1 MRQRPLDLLPALLL
15 GLTLLA
21 PGAARAAAGDPG
33 DAGDA
38 SGGAAPKKVVERRIE
53 GPRVIVVEDGDEEG
67 DAGGEPGV
75 RNGRRVIHWTGK
87 GVPRGY
93 LGIGLT
99 DLTPELRTHFGVP
112 EGSGVMVSK
121 VEAGSPA
128 EKAGFKVGDIVTRA
142 GDDGV
147 DSSMELGQQV
157 RQGDDGTAMSFEVWR
172 NGKVQ
177 TLTATLEKRDRQEID
192 MAPFFFKRKD
202 GDHVMLLGDGE
213 LGEKQF
219 EIPLGPG
226 GGPRREVR
234 VERFRSRE
242 AELEKRLKELEK
254 RIDDLQRQLE
264 KKQK

>member
-1 MRQRPLDLLPALLL
+1 MRQRSLNLLPALLL

-33 DAGDA
+33 EAG
-38 SGGAAPKKVVERRIE
+38 GGAAPKKVVEKRVE
-53 GPRVIVVEDGDEEG
+53 GPRVVVVEGDDQEG
-67 DAGGEPGV
+67 NAGDEPGV
-75 RNGRRVIHWTGK
+75 RTQRRVIHLAGK

-93 LGIGLT
+93 LGVGLT

-128 EKAGFKVGDIVTRA
+128 EKAGFKVGDIITRA

-147 DSSMELGQQV
+147 DSSMDLGQQV
-157 RQGDDGTAMSFEVWR
+157 RQGDDGVQLPFEVWR

-202 GDHVMLLGDGE
+202 GDHVMLLGDGDLAE
-213 LGEKQF
+213 RRF
-219 EIPLGPG
+219 EIPVDNDGGPG
-226 GGPRREVR
+226 RGVR
-234 VERFRSRE
+234 VERFKNRE